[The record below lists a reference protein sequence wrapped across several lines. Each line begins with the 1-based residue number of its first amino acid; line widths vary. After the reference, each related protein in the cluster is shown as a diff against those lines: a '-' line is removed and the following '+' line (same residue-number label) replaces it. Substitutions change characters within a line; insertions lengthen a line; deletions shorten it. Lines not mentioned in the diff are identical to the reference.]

1 VISIGDTKGLYRRH
15 QRSDSLARLYHMWH
29 RPRATQS
36 GHQRAQVKGYNKP
49 MYHTG
54 PTANA
59 PVLSDQQVLE
69 QIEAGLSSIR
79 FAGQRLLVL
88 VPDSTRTFPLPLMLQ
103 AVYRAIGRQVSA
115 FDVMIALG
123 THQPMSEE
131 AIDHLI
137 GMSAADRALLRNFR
151 VMNHEWNTPGTLVQV
166 GVVPAVEVRAIT
178 NGILTEEA
186 PVVINRAALEHD
198 HILICGPVFPHE
210 SVGFSGGNKYLF
222 PGIAGLETI
231 SAFHWLSAMLTTMNV
246 IGKQDTPVRALID
259 RFAQAVPTP
268 VSCVASVVSAAGV
281 HGVFVG
287 DARSA
292 QRQAAQLSAQV
303 HVTWLDKPVHTVIAA
318 VADLYDDLWTAGKGM
333 YKSEPVVQ
341 DGGRVMIYAPRIEE
355 VSFTHGRWLDEIGYH
370 VRDYF
375 ASQMDRFAH
384 VPKVVMAHS
393 TNVKGAGVFDPAGH
407 IETPRIQVDLAT
419 GIPEERCRRI
429 NLGYVDPA
437 TVSLEEWDRR
447 AASDDGILV
456 IHHAGE
462 KLYRLREGEPA

>member
-1 VISIGDTKGLYRRH
+1 
-15 QRSDSLARLYHMWH
+15 M
-29 RPRATQS
+29 
-36 GHQRAQVKGYNKP
+36 
-49 MYHTG
+49 
-54 PTANA
+54 
-59 PVLSDQQVLE
+59 LSDQQVLE
-69 QIEAGLSSIR
+69 QVEGGLSSMR
-79 FAGQRLLVL
+79 FAGQRVLVL
-88 VPDSTRTFPLPLMLQ
+88 VPDSTRTFPLPLMLR
-103 AVYRAIGRQVSA
+103 AVYRAIGHQVSA

-123 THQPMSEE
+123 THQPMSEQ
-131 AIDHLI
+131 AIDQLI
-137 GMSAADRALLRNFR
+137 GLSAAERALWRNFR
-151 VMNHEWNTPGTLVQV
+151 VMNHEWHVPGTLTQV
-166 GVVPAVEVRAIT
+166 GVVPAAEVRAIT
-178 NGILTEEA
+178 NGILTEDA
-186 PVVINRAALEHD
+186 PVIINRAVLEHD

-222 PGIAGLETI
+222 PGIAGMESI
-231 SAFHWLSAMLTTMNV
+231 STFHWLSAMLTTMKV

-268 VSCVASVVSAAGV
+268 VSCVASVVTAAGV

-341 DGGRVMIYAPRIEE
+341 DGGRVIIYAPRIRE
-355 VSFTHGRWLDEIGYH
+355 VSFTHGQWLDEIGYH

-375 ASQMDRFAH
+375 ALQMDRFAH
-384 VPKVVMAHS
+384 VPKVAMAHS
-393 TNVKGAGVFDPAGH
+393 TNVKGAGAYDPASQ
-407 IETPRIQVDLAT
+407 IEAPRIAVDLAT

-437 TVSLEEWDRR
+437 TLSLEAWERR

>member
-1 VISIGDTKGLYRRH
+1 MSH
-15 QRSDSLARLYHMWH
+15 ADS
-29 RPRATQS
+29 S
-36 GHQRAQVKGYNKP
+36 E
-49 MYHTG
+49 
-54 PTANA
+54 NA
-59 PVLSDQQVLE
+59 PVLSNQQVAE
-69 QIEAGLSSIR
+69 QIEAGLSSID

-88 VPDSTRTFPLPLMLQ
+88 VPDGTRTFPLPLMLR
-103 AVYRAIGRQVSA
+103 AIYRAIGHKVSA

-123 THQPMSEE
+123 THQPMSEQ

-137 GMSAADRALLRNFR
+137 GISAADRALLRNFC
-151 VMNHEWNTPGTLVQV
+151 VMNHEWHVPGTLVQI
-166 GVVPAVEVRAIT
+166 GTVPAEDVQVIT

-186 PVVINRAALEHD
+186 PVIINRAALEHD

-222 PGIAGLETI
+222 PGIAGMETI

-268 VSCVASVVSAAGV
+268 VSCIASVVSAAGV
-281 HGVFVG
+281 HGIFVS
-287 DARSA
+287 DAQSA
-292 QRQAAQLSAQV
+292 QRQAARLSAQV
-303 HVTWLDKPVHTVIAA
+303 HITWLDKPVHTVIAA

-341 DGGRVMIYAPRIEE
+341 DSGRVIIYAPRIRE
-355 VSFTHGRWLDEIGYH
+355 VSFTHGKWLDEIGYH

-375 ASQMDRFAH
+375 ASQMDRFTH
-384 VPKVVMAHS
+384 VPRVVLAHS
-393 TNVKGAGVFDPAGH
+393 TNVKGAGAFDPASQ
-407 IETPRIQVDLAT
+407 IEKPRIQLDLAT

-429 NLGYVDPA
+429 NLGYVDPV
-437 TVSLEEWDRR
+437 TVSLEEWDRK

-456 IHHAGE
+456 IRHAGE
-462 KLYRLREGEPA
+462 KLYRLREGGPA